1 VPVNFGSVSIS
12 ENSALHVA
20 CGDYLSYLGDKRS
33 RVVLA
38 SASSPANMI
47 IPQSVLDGANAEL
60 PERCKLV
67 VEGPKLILKI
77 ARIKGT
83 VVSIR

>member
-1 VPVNFGSVSIS
+1 
-12 ENSALHVA
+12 
-20 CGDYLSYLGDKRS
+20 
-33 RVVLA
+33 
-38 SASSPANMI
+38 MI

-67 VEGPKLILKI
+67 VDGQELILKI